1 MTDDGWGSPIN
12 MGPTINTSGNETF
25 PYMHI
30 DGTLYFSSDGH
41 PGMGGLD
48 LYTSREKKKR
58 WTRPENM
65 AYPINSGSDD
75 FGIAIL
81 PEESFPLTQ
90 SGEKVLLAGYF
101 SSSRSGGRG
110 SDDLYSFQME
120 EAPPPPPVYVLKGDV
135 VRPVFENPKD
145 PSSEITGYEPLP
157 DATVNLYDA
166 SSRASIGELTLDLQA
181 RFETEIDFATVYE
194 IQGTR
199 EKYFKRSEEASTV
212 DLPSTPGDTF
222 VLEARLILDPIPDRK
237 TQLTLKDIY
246 YPFNDT
252 VPLPKSYPEMDRLVS
267 LLKENPS
274 LVVEIGA
281 HTDSRGTDEFND
293 KLSQGRANSVVAY
306 LLEKGI
312 IEDRMVAVG
321 YGETLLKNRC
331 KDGVD
336 CSEEEHQENRR
347 TTFRVI
353 GEIEVE
359 SEAPDEIPM
368 DPRRRGRNRAGR

>member
-1 MTDDGWGSPIN
+1 
-12 MGPTINTSGNETF
+12 
-25 PYMHI
+25 
-30 DGTLYFSSDGH
+30 
-41 PGMGGLD
+41 
-48 LYTSREKKKR
+48 
-58 WTRPENM
+58 
-65 AYPINSGSDD
+65 
-75 FGIAIL
+75 
-81 PEESFPLTQ
+81 
-90 SGEKVLLAGYF
+90 
-101 SSSRSGGRG
+101 
-110 SDDLYSFQME
+110 
-120 EAPPPPPVYVLKGDV
+120 
-135 VRPVFENPKD
+135 
-145 PSSEITGYEPLP
+145 
-157 DATVNLYDA
+157 
-166 SSRASIGELTLDLQA
+166 
-181 RFETEIDFATVYE
+181 
-194 IQGTR
+194 
-199 EKYFKRSEEASTV
+199 
-212 DLPSTPGDTF
+212 
-222 VLEARLILDPIPDRK
+222 
-237 TQLTLKDIY
+237 
-246 YPFNDT
+246 
-252 VPLPKSYPEMDRLVS
+252 MDRLVS